1 MAVNIFEADSYI
13 EENVIVI
20 EDWTD
25 SDDSKKQR
33 LLNVGLSTLTRV
45 YPSYTIPDNAVYE
58 YAAVLA
64 TAFNDTNV
72 QRQNGVKTFQVAGIS
87 FTFDGSKSTV
97 ESLIPSNAI
106 SLIGEANGVNIG
118 GTSGGKRVKW
128 TVL

>member
-1 MAVNIFEADSYI
+1 MAISTFDADSYI
-13 EENVIVI
+13 ETNVIVV

-25 SDDSKKQR
+25 CDEAKKQR
-33 LLNVGLSTLTRV
+33 LLNVALSTLNRV
-45 YPSYTIPDNAVYE
+45 YPNYMIPDNAVYE

-87 FTFDGSKSTV
+87 FTFDGGKDSV
-97 ESLIPSNAI
+97 ESLVPSTAKA
-106 SLIGEANGVNIG
+106 LIGKENGVDLG
-118 GTSGGKRVKW
+118 GSSGGKRLKW

>member
-1 MAVNIFEADSYI
+1 LAVNIFEADSYI

-33 LLNVGLSTLTRV
+33 LLNVGISTLNRV

-64 TAFNDTNV
+64 RAFNDTNV
-72 QRQNGVKTFQVAGIS
+72 QKQNGVKNFSVAGVS
-87 FTFDGSKSTV
+87 FTFNGGADTL
-97 ESLIPSNAI
+97 ESLIPTTAI
-106 SLIGEANGVNIG
+106 DLISKANDVSLG
-118 GTSGGKRVKW
+118 GSGGKRVKW